1 MLEERSML
9 CDGQGPSLLVAQA
22 LLLTVS
28 RHSGLSAQLLHDSL
42 QGPGSLGSQWQ
53 ELGRGFLSALPA
65 SWRGGPV
72 PGRSLEASR

>member
-9 CDGQGPSLLVAQA
+9 SGGQGPSLLVAQA

-42 QGPGSLGSQWQ
+42 QGPGSLGHNGNSWAGASFQLYLP
-53 ELGRGFLSALPA
+53 LGEVALFLEGL
-65 SWRGGPV
+65 
-72 PGRSLEASR
+72 